1 MIILATQQ
9 QNEETSSLS
18 LNLMEKIHSTSKLF
32 FSFLNQYNACIN
44 DCFFFLD
51 DQTTL

>member
-18 LNLMEKIHSTSKLF
+18 LNLMEKEKNSLYFKI
-32 FSFLNQYNACIN
+32 
-44 DCFFFLD
+44 FFFVSKSI
-51 DQTTL
+51 